1 VQVIQRTVLKHP
13 GSAYLIVAFVA
24 LCLTAVVRSALQ
36 ALVYLIPVAGAVY
49 VARTATVVDSVG
61 LHARAVFGS
70 QVVRWEQLRGLRLDP
85 RGSVHAVDDDGTQL
99 RLPCVRAT
107 RLEPL
112 IAAAAGRIPDPA
124 AEPGDPNIPRA
135 PG

>member
-1 VQVIQRTVLKHP
+1 MTVIQRTVLKHP

-24 LCLTAVVRSALQ
+24 LCLTAVVRSPVQ

-49 VARTATVVDSVG
+49 VARTATVVDSAG

-70 QVVRWEQLRGLRLDP
+70 QTVRWEQLRGLRLDP
-85 RGSVHAVDDDGTQL
+85 SGSVYAVDGDGTQL
-99 RLPCVRAT
+99 RLPCVRST

-112 IAAAAGRIPDPA
+112 IGAAAGRIPDPG
-124 AEPGDPNIPRA
+124 GDSTPRA

>member
-1 VQVIQRTVLKHP
+1 MIQRTVLKHP

-24 LCLTAVVRSALQ
+24 LCLTAVVRSPLQ

-70 QVVRWEQLRGLRLDP
+70 QAVSWERLRGLRLEP
-85 RGSVHAVDDDGTQL
+85 SGTVYAVDDDGTQL
-99 RLPCVRAT
+99 RLPCVRST
-107 RLEPL
+107 RLQPL
-112 IAAAAGRIPDPA
+112 IDAAGGRIPDPA
-124 AEPGDPNIPRA
+124 AEPS
-135 PG
+135 